1 MPLKKITPIDKHL
14 AQKLRQ
20 IRLSF
25 GITQDQLGELS
36 GLTFQ
41 QIQKYEMA
49 KNRIPASRL
58 FEFSQILQRP
68 FSDFF
73 EGLKSDRMYYNYDF
87 EGEKKLQ
94 KKSKKIEKEL
104 LPLIRTFQKIKDHQ
118 ARKNLLAIASSLV
131 AAKRKKVKHS
141 YS

>member
-1 MPLKKITPIDKHL
+1 MPIKRITPVDQYIAK
-14 AQKLRQ
+14 KLRQ
-20 IRLSF
+20 FRVTHGLSQDRL
-25 GITQDQLGELS
+25 GDLS

-73 EGLKSDRMYYNYDF
+73 EGLKADRMYYNYEF
-87 EGEKKLQ
+87 ESERKLQ
-94 KKSKKIEKEL
+94 KKCAEFDAEL
-104 LPLIRTFQKIKDHQ
+104 LPLISAFKNIEDSE
-118 ARKNLLAIASSLV
+118 ARQNLVAIAASL
-131 AAKRKKVKHS
+131 AQATRRKVKHS